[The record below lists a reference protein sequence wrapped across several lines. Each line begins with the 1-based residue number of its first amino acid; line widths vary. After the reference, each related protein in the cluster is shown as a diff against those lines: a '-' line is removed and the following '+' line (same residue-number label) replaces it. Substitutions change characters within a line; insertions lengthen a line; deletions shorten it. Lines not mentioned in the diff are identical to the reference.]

1 MQVAH
6 RSWESKRLI
15 RDVTA
20 GLQHQQT
27 HTHTHTDNRSIQILH
42 IDIKKHSH
50 M

>member
-6 RSWESKRLI
+6 RSRESKRLI

-27 HTHTHTDNRSIQILH
+27 RTHTDNRSIQILH